1 MSVLEPGDLGFN
13 AEYPKKSIKNL
24 CDEKSGT
31 ALAVPAVPS
40 MPPLPKGDPKYLFYP
55 FIY

>member
-13 AEYPKKSIKNL
+13 AEYPKKSRKNL

-31 ALAVPAVPS
+31 ALAVPAVPG
-40 MPPLPKGDPKYLFYP
+40 MPPLRYIGLERTE
-55 FIY
+55 